1 MKFPKSCKVIMYF
14 NRFFEITQFQSESQK
29 SFLWLNFLMSHKR
42 LVFTWQKNFQEVI
55 HPQIFFVIYLYLD
68 ASAKR
73 IFKQKNSLADLMH
86 SHISK
91 SDHSGGVAKFLFI
104 GKNCLQSGV
113 SKKSKI
119 LSSYKMDGPSIF
131 RLQIFL
137 WSIILCQSIQIN
149 CKRHLVLKYS
159 TFILAEILQ
168 DFSILT
174 QTGQKL
180 NISTLNKCCIQLPT

>member
-1 MKFPKSCKVIMYF
+1 MS
-14 NRFFEITQFQSESQK
+14 
-29 SFLWLNFLMSHKR
+29 LNFFARDCTLRSLNSKSA
-42 LVFTWQKNFQEVI
+42 FFIPAISAFWFQPLQILGVI
-55 HPQIFFVIYLYLD
+55 HFLHRRPQPGGKGGRQISIY
-68 ASAKR
+68 R
-73 IFKQKNSLADLMH
+73 
-86 SHISK
+86 
-91 SDHSGGVAKFLFI
+91 
-104 GKNCLQSGV
+104 KNCLQSGV

-131 RLQIFL
+131 WLQIIL
-137 WSIILCQSIQIN
+137 WSNILCQSIQIN

-159 TFILAEILQ
+159 TFNLAEILQ